1 MNHPASAQLPHIV
14 VLGAGFGGLMF
25 AKEFP
30 SHLARVTVIDRQNHH
45 LFQPLLYQVATAG
58 LAAPD
63 IAQPIRSILRKKPN
77 LTVLMAGVRSIDLAA
92 NRVELDHG
100 TMDFDYLVIAL
111 GGQTSYFGHDE
122 WEQFAPGLKTLE
134 DAVLLRRNMLL
145 AYERAEVE
153 TDAKKR
159 EALMT
164 TVVVGGGPTGVE
176 LAGTFAELARTVL
189 YRDFDH
195 IDPRQAR
202 ILLVEGGP
210 RILGTFPEDLSES
223 ALRQL
228 KKLGVEARLNTRVTG
243 IRENEV
249 ELDGQPLAAGNIV
262 WAAGVGASPVTR
274 SLGVETDRAG
284 RIKVRPD
291 LSLPGHPK
299 VFAVG
304 DIATL
309 TDAKGVVVPGVAQG
323 AMQGGAFVA
332 KLLAHDLRVGPRKPE
347 ERPAFA
353 YWDKGN
359 MAAIGRSKAVA
370 QIGPMH
376 FSGMAAWLMWLAL
389 HIVFLV
395 GLRNRISVFVN
406 WIYSYFTYRR
416 GARIIMD
423 EGITKRSGD
432 TPQQGSPTPATLAT
446 KPPVPPP
453 AVSSPAS

>member
-1 MNHPASAQLPHIV
+1 MNLPATASARLPHVV

-30 SHLARVTVIDRQNHH
+30 SQLARVTVIDRQNHH

-77 LTVLMAGVRSIDLAA
+77 LTVLMAAVNHIDLAA
-92 NRVELDHG
+92 RRVELDHG
-100 TMDFDYLVIAL
+100 TIDFDYLVIAL

-122 WEQFAPGLKTLE
+122 WAQFAPGLKTLE

-145 AYERAEVE
+145 AYEKAEVE
-153 TDAKKR
+153 PDAKKR

-176 LAGTFAELARTVL
+176 LAGTFSELARTVL

-210 RILGTFPEDLSES
+210 RVLGTFPEDLSAS
-223 ALRQL
+223 ALKQL
-228 KKLGVEARLNTRVTG
+228 KKLGVEVRLNTKVTG
-243 IRENEV
+243 IREGEV
-249 ELDGQPLAAGNIV
+249 TLDGQPLRAGNIV
-262 WAAGVGASPVTR
+262 WAAGVGASPITR

-304 DIATL
+304 DITTL
-309 TDAKGVVVPGVAQG
+309 TDAKGQVVPGVAQG
-323 AMQGGAFVA
+323 AMQGGSFVA
-332 KLLAHDLRVGPRKPE
+332 KLIAHDLRVGARRPE

-359 MAAIGRSKAVA
+359 MATIGRSKAIA
-370 QIGPMH
+370 QIGKIH
-376 FSGMAAWLMWLAL
+376 LSGMAAWLMWLAL

-395 GLRNRISVFVN
+395 GLRNRISVFMN
-406 WIYSYFTYRR
+406 WIYSYFAYRR

-423 EGITKRSGD
+423 EGITKPR
-432 TPQQGSPTPATLAT
+432 
-446 KPPVPPP
+446 VR
-453 AVSSPAS
+453 

>member
-1 MNHPASAQLPHIV
+1 MNAPARDQRPHVV

-30 SHLARVTVIDRQNHH
+30 AHLARVTVVDRQNHH
-45 LFQPLLYQVATAG
+45 VFQPLLYQVATAG

-63 IAQPIRSILRKKPN
+63 IAQPIRSILRDKPD
-77 LTVLMAGVRSIDLAA
+77 LTVLMAAVQGIDLAA
-92 NRVELDHG
+92 RRVQLDHG
-100 TMDFDYLVIAL
+100 TLEYDYLVIAL
-111 GGQTSYFGHDE
+111 GGQTSYFGHDD
-122 WEQFAPGLKTLE
+122 WEQFAPGLKTLD
-134 DAVLLRRNMLL
+134 DAVRLRRNMLL

-153 TDAKKR
+153 TDPAKR
-159 EALMT
+159 AELMT

-195 IDPRQAR
+195 IDPRQAH

-210 RILGTFPEDLSES
+210 RILATFPEDLSAS
-223 ALRQL
+223 AQRQL
-228 KKLGVEARLNTRVTG
+228 EGLGVDVRLNTRVTA
-243 IRENEV
+243 IRDGEV
-249 ELDGQPLAAGNIV
+249 ELDGRPLHAGNIV

-291 LSLPGHPK
+291 LSVPGYPK

-304 DIATL
+304 DLATL
-309 TDAKGVVVPGVAQG
+309 TDAKGQVVPGVAQG
-323 AMQGGAFVA
+323 AMQGGSFVA
-332 KLLAHDLRVGPRKPE
+332 KLIAHDLAVGARKPE

-359 MAAIGRSKAVA
+359 MATIGRSKAIA
-370 QIGPMH
+370 QIGKMH
-376 FSGMAAWLMWLAL
+376 FSGFFAWVMWLAL

-406 WIYSYFTYRR
+406 WVYSYFTYKR
-416 GARIIMD
+416 GARIIMG
-423 EGITKRSGD
+423 EGLT
-432 TPQQGSPTPATLAT
+432 T
-446 KPPVPPP
+446 PP
-453 AVSSPAS
+453 APGPRASSAS

>member
-1 MNHPASAQLPHIV
+1 MNASVSAQLPHVV

-45 LFQPLLYQVATAG
+45 VFQPLLYQVATAG

-77 LTVLMAGVRSIDLAA
+77 LSVLMAGVRSIDLAA
-92 NRVELDHG
+92 RRVELDHG
-100 TMDFDYLVIAL
+100 TLDFDYLVIAL

-122 WEQFAPGLKTLE
+122 WAEFAPGLKTLD

-145 AYERAEVE
+145 AYEKAEVE
-153 TDAKKR
+153 TDPEKR

-210 RILGTFPEDLSES
+210 RVLATFPEDLSAS
-223 ALRQL
+223 ALKQL
-228 KKLGVEARLNTRVTG
+228 RKLGVEVRLNTKVTA
-243 IRENEV
+243 IREGEV
-249 ELDGQPLAAGNIV
+249 TLDGQPLPAGNIV

-309 TDAKGVVVPGVAQG
+309 VDAKGTVVPGVAQG

-332 KLLAHDLRVGPRKPE
+332 KLIAHDLRVGARKPE
-347 ERPAFA
+347 ERPAFV

-359 MAAIGRSKAVA
+359 MATIGRSKAIA
-370 QIGPMH
+370 QIDRMH
-376 FSGMAAWLMWLAL
+376 FSGMVAWLMWLAL

-416 GARIIMD
+416 GARIILD
-423 EGITKRSGD
+423 GEI
-432 TPQQGSPTPATLAT
+432 A
-446 KPPVPPP
+446 KPR
-453 AVSSPAS
+453 

>member
-1 MNHPASAQLPHIV
+1 MNAARHGQLPHIV
-14 VLGAGFGGLMF
+14 VLGAGFGGLLF
-25 AKEFP
+25 AKGFP
-30 SHLARVTVIDRQNHH
+30 SHLARVTVVDRQNHH
-45 LFQPLLYQVATAG
+45 VFQPLLYQVATAG

-63 IAQPIRSILRKKPN
+63 IAQPIRSILRDKPN
-77 LTVLMAGVRSIDLAA
+77 LTVLMAGVQRIDLVAR
-92 NRVELDHG
+92 RVELDHG
-100 TMDFDYLVIAL
+100 AINFDYLVIAL

-122 WEQFAPGLKTLE
+122 WERFAPGLKTLD
-134 DAVLLRRNMLL
+134 DAVRLRRNMLL

-153 TDAKKR
+153 TDPARR
-159 EALMT
+159 EELMT

-189 YRDFDH
+189 YQDFAH

-202 ILLVEGGP
+202 ILLLEGGS
-210 RILGTFPEDLSES
+210 RILSTFPADLSAS
-223 ALRQL
+223 ALKQL
-228 KKLGVEARLNTRVTG
+228 TKLGVEVRLNTKVTA
-243 IRENEV
+243 IREGEV
-249 ELDGQPLAAGNIV
+249 ELDGAPLRAGNIV

-291 LSLPGHPK
+291 LSLPGHSR

-309 TDAKGVVVPGVAQG
+309 TDAKGQIVPGVAQG

-332 KLLAHDLRVGPRKPE
+332 KLIAHDIVVGERKSE

-359 MAAIGRSKAVA
+359 MATIGRSKAIA
-370 QIGPMH
+370 QIGRLH
-376 FSGMAAWLMWLAL
+376 FSGLVAWLMWLAL

-395 GLRNRISVFVN
+395 GLRNRVSVFVN
-406 WIYSYFTYRR
+406 WVYSYFTYKR
-416 GARIIMD
+416 GARIIMGG
-423 EGITKRSGD
+423 ELGPRS
-432 TPQQGSPTPATLAT
+432 
-446 KPPVPPP
+446 
-453 AVSSPAS
+453 

>member
-1 MNHPASAQLPHIV
+1 MKTTLQGLPHVV

-25 AKEFP
+25 AKKFP
-30 SHLARVTVIDRQNHH
+30 SHLARVTVVDRQNHH
-45 LFQPLLYQVATAG
+45 VFQPLLYQVATAG

-63 IAQPIRSILRKKPN
+63 IAQPIRTILRKKPN
-77 LTVLMAGVRSIDLAA
+77 LSVLMAGVRSIDLVA
-92 NRVELDHG
+92 RKVELDHG
-100 TMDFDYLVIAL
+100 VIEFDYLVIAL
-111 GGQTSYFGHDE
+111 GGQTSYFGHAE
-122 WEQFAPGLKTLE
+122 WEQFAPGLKTLD
-134 DAVLLRRNMLL
+134 DAVHLRGNMLL

-153 TDAKKR
+153 TDPRKR
-159 EALMT
+159 KELMT

-195 IDPRQAR
+195 IDPRQAH
-202 ILLVEGGP
+202 ILLVEGGS
-210 RILGTFPEDLSES
+210 RILPAFPEDLSAS

-228 KKLGVEARLNTRVTG
+228 TKLGVEVRLNTKVTA
-243 IRENEV
+243 IRDSEV
-249 ELDGQPLAAGNIV
+249 ELDGQPLRAGNIV

-291 LSLPGHPK
+291 LSVPGYPQ

-309 TDAKGVVVPGVAQG
+309 TDRKGQMVPGVAQG
-323 AMQGGAFVA
+323 AMQGGTHVA
-332 KLLAHDLRVGPRKPE
+332 KLIAYDLRVGARKPE
-347 ERPAFA
+347 EREAFA

-359 MAAIGRSKAVA
+359 MATIGRSKAIA
-370 QIGPMH
+370 QIGRVH
-376 FSGMAAWLMWLAL
+376 LSGLAAWLMWLAL
-389 HIVFLV
+389 HLVFLV

-406 WIYSYFTYRR
+406 WIYSYFTYKR

-423 EGITKRSGD
+423 GDITK
-432 TPQQGSPTPATLAT
+432 PLAPTP
-446 KPPVPPP
+446 
-453 AVSSPAS
+453 PASSVS